1 MWPTASD
8 PVKAYRIFTQRSGLS
23 TIGTADQVRLPVFRM
38 SAAYRFSR
46 FEEEGNFR
54 MAGNDGNVNDEVE
67 ARKKP
72 RGSDF
77 AVCVPPLYGTITPA
91 TLIQFV
97 ELTRML
103 GAQHFVFYVGD
114 VSDRLRRVLGA
125 YEAEAVATTIP
136 WAIPPAVAQ
145 STIGDILRHRRLSLF
160 SHVARLEFGVPAHD
174 ALRLMVDTYE
184 GRKPMASGAY
194 HRAALATSGSAR
206 FRRMPTLSCYQRCG
220 GPVRAPGLYE

>member
-1 MWPTASD
+1 MATSD
-8 PVKAYRIFTQRSGLS
+8 WR
-23 TIGTADQVRLPVFRM
+23 GTAGRLTTRSRRGRNRAAATLPSAFR
-38 SAAYRFSR
+38 RCTSR
-46 FEEEGNFR
+46 H
-54 MAGNDGNVNDEVE
+54 A
-67 ARKKP
+67 
-72 RGSDF
+72 
-77 AVCVPPLYGTITPA
+77 ITPA
-91 TLIQFV
+91 TLVQFV
-97 ELTRML
+97 ELTGML

-114 VSDRLRRVLGA
+114 VSDCLRRVLGA
-125 YEAEAVATTIP
+125 YGAEAVATTIP

-145 STIGDILRHRRLSLF
+145 STIDDILRHRRLSVF

-206 FRRMPTLSCYQRCG
+206 FRRMPTLSSCYQRCG